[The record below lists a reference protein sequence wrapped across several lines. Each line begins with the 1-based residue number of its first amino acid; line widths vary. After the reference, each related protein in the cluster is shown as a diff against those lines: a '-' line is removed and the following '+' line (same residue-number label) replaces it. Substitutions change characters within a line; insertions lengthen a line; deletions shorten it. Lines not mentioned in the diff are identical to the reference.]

1 MRIQMKTALLFT
13 AITAALILAISMS
26 VYYFTSRFAFNDFL
40 KRLELRAALS
50 SRILFE
56 KDQTSADALNEL
68 RDQYLEVLP
77 QEKEYVFRYDSI
89 NQQLLRRHG
98 LPLNMPFIREVEN
111 AKGGIVFGHVKGV
124 YYAGLLYSNAKEGRY
139 LIIKSA
145 VNKHGEDMLRNLLRT
160 KAIAFIFSVV
170 VVFSISLF
178 FSRKTLE
185 PVRKII
191 SQVNNI
197 SAHNMHLRLEEKAET
212 EGKDE
217 IGELAGTFNKMLDR
231 LQTSVETQN
240 NFVSNASHELRT
252 PLTAIIGEADIA
264 LSKARSQDEYR
275 NSLQIISREAGRLH
289 KLTSSLL
296 NLAKSGFDGKKQNW
310 EILRMDEL
318 AFTVKESIDEI
329 DPQNQLQLDFTALP
343 ADEDRISV
351 LGNLNLLK
359 LALTNVAMNACKYSN
374 NRIVRLSVESSGKK
388 VLVVITDEGIGIPA
402 DELKHIYEPFFRAS
416 NTNSYEGYGVGLPLT
431 QAILRLH
438 NGNIDVHSEV
448 NRGTIVTLTLPMAA
462 HSEHAV

>member
-13 AITAALILAISMS
+13 AVTAALILAISMS

-40 KRLELRAALS
+40 KRLELRAAIA

-56 KDQTSADALNEL
+56 KDQGSVDAFNEL

-77 QEKEYVFRYDSI
+77 QEKEYVFKFDSI
-89 NQQLLRRHG
+89 DQATLKRNG
-98 LPLNMPFIREVEN
+98 LPLRMSFVREVEN
-111 AKGGIVFGHVKGV
+111 KKGGIVFEHVKDV
-124 YYAGLLYSNAKEGRY
+124 HYAGLLYSNAKDGRY

-145 VNKHGEDMLRNLLRT
+145 VNKHGEDMLRNLLHT

-170 VVFSISLF
+170 LVFSISLF
-178 FSRKTLE
+178 FARKTLE

-197 SAHNMHLRLEEKAET
+197 SAHNMHLRLDEK

-217 IGELAGTFNKMLDR
+217 ISELASTFNKMLDR

-264 LSKARSQDEYR
+264 LSKARSMEEYR
-275 NSLQIISREAGRLH
+275 NSLQIISREAGKLH

-310 EILRMDEL
+310 ELLRMDEL

-329 DPQNQLQLDFTALP
+329 DPQNQLQLDLTALP
-343 ADEDRISV
+343 QDEGRISV

-374 NRIVRLSVESSGKK
+374 NRVVKLSVEASGKK

-438 NGNIDVHSEV
+438 NGNIHVRSEE
-448 NRGTIVTLTLPMAA
+448 NRGTIVTLTLPAAA
-462 HSEHAV
+462 HAEQVV

>member
-1 MRIQMKTALLFT
+1 MKTALLFT

-40 KRLELRAALS
+40 KRLELRAAIS

-56 KDQTSADALNEL
+56 KDQTSVDAFNEL
-68 RDQYLEVLP
+68 RQQYLEVLP
-77 QEKEYVFRYDSI
+77 QEKEYVFKFDSI
-89 NQQLLRRHG
+89 TQQTLRQSG
-98 LPLNMPFIREVEN
+98 LPLSMSFVKEVEQK
-111 AKGGIVFGHVKGV
+111 KGIAVYAYVKNV
-124 YYAGLLYSNAKEGRY
+124 HYAGLLYTNAKDGRY

-145 VNKHGEDMLRNLLRT
+145 VNKHGEQLLSNLLHT
-160 KAIAFIFSVV
+160 KIIAFILSVV
-170 VVFSISLF
+170 MVFSISLF

-191 SQVNNI
+191 NRVNNI
-197 SAHNMHLRLEEKAET
+197 SAHNMHLRLEEE

-217 IGELAGTFNKMLDR
+217 IAELAGTFNKMLDR
-231 LQTSVETQN
+231 LQTSFETQN

-264 LSKARSQDEYR
+264 LSRARSQEEYR
-275 NSLQIISREAGRLH
+275 NALQIISREAGKLH

-329 DPQNQLQLDFTALP
+329 DPLNQLQLDLTSLP
-343 ADEDRISV
+343 SDEDRISV
-351 LGNLNLLK
+351 HGNLNLLK

-374 NRIVRLSVESSGKK
+374 NRIVRLSVEATGKK
-388 VLVVITDEGIGIPA
+388 VLVIIRDEGIGIPA
-402 DELKHIYEPFFRAS
+402 NELKYIYEPFFRAS
-416 NTNSYEGYGVGLPLT
+416 NTNNYEGYGVGLPLT
-431 QAILRLH
+431 QAIIRLH
-438 NGNIDVHSEV
+438 NGAINVHSEEG
-448 NRGTIVTLTLPMAA
+448 RGTTVTLTLPAA
-462 HSEHAV
+462 KHAEQEA

>member
-1 MRIQMKTALLFT
+1 MRIQLKTALLFT

-26 VYYFTSRFAFNDFL
+26 VYYFTSRYAFNDFL
-40 KRLELRAALS
+40 KRLELRAAIS

-56 KDQTSADALNEL
+56 KDQTSVDAINEL
-68 RDQYLEVLP
+68 REQYLEVLP
-77 QEKEYVFRYDSI
+77 QEKEYVFKYDSL
-89 NQQLLRRHG
+89 NQQTLRQAG
-98 LPLNMPFIREVEN
+98 LPLNMSFIRQVEKKN
-111 AKGGIVFGHVKGV
+111 GGIVFDHIKDVHF
-124 YYAGLLYSNAKEGRY
+124 AGLLYNNAKDGRY
-139 LIIKSA
+139 VIIKSA
-145 VNKHGEDMLRNLLRT
+145 VNIHGEDLLRNLLHT
-160 KAIAFIFSVV
+160 KVIAFILSVI

-185 PVRKII
+185 PVRNII
-191 SQVNNI
+191 NRVNNI
-197 SAHNMHLRLEEKAET
+197 SAHNMHLRLQES

-217 IGELAGTFNKMLDR
+217 IAELAGTFNKMLDR

-264 LSKARSQDEYR
+264 LSKARSQEEYR

-310 EILRMDEL
+310 ELLRMDEL
-318 AFTVKESIDEI
+318 AFTVKDSIDEI
-329 DPQNQLQLDFTALP
+329 DPQNQLQLDFGSLP

-351 LGNLNLLK
+351 YGNLNLLK

-374 NRIVRLSVESSGKK
+374 NRFVKLSVEASGKK

-402 DELKHIYEPFFRAS
+402 DELKYIYEPFFRAR
-416 NTNSYEGYGVGLPLT
+416 NTNNYEGYGVGLPLT
-431 QAILRLH
+431 QAIMRLH
-438 NGNIDVHSEV
+438 NGNIKVHSEE
-448 NRGTIVTLTLPMAA
+448 NRGSVVTLTLPAAA
-462 HSEHAV
+462 HANDHVA